1 MGLIDDIVAG
11 AIGYGIASA
20 RDSKVVADIIDNNVK
35 RMTLEDMIDNY
46 AKRRLDIYTCDNRFA
61 YRLHAIAQKYEEFNY
76 ESIYSKNND

>member
-35 RMTLEDMIDNY
+35 RMTLEELIDNY
-46 AKRRLDIYTCDNRFA
+46 AQRHLDVYTCDNRLA
-61 YRLHAIAQKYEEFNY
+61 HRLHTIAKKYEEFNY
-76 ESIYSKNND
+76 DSIYSKNND